1 MERQKL
7 VSTALNQGSEINDLR
22 QKIEREQLQAEEKIR
37 GKDEE
42 ISRMLKDFDT
52 ETKDLKQKREI
63 DRLQAEGKIK
73 EKDEEIRKLLGMLQ
87 NLEIE
92 TKDFKNTVEKNKI
105 QTEVRKED
113 KEKEAEIESDRKD
126 FLINIVAPPRQV
138 TELHGKIIQGPY
150 IQHYNSY
157 FLSKLE

>member
-1 MERQKL
+1 MERQNL
-7 VSTALNQGSEINDLR
+7 VSTALNQGSEIKDLK

-42 ISRMLKDFDT
+42 RILKGFDT
-52 ETKDLKQKREI
+52 ETKYLKQKREI

-73 EKDEEIRKLLGMLQ
+73 AKDEEIRKLLGMLQ

-92 TKDFKNTVEKNKI
+92 TKDLKNTVEKNKI
-105 QTEVRKED
+105 QTEVRKE
-113 KEKEAEIESDRKD
+113 EEEEEAEIESDRKD

-138 TELHGKIIQGPY
+138 TELHGKIIQGRY
-150 IQHYNSY
+150 IV
-157 FLSKLE
+157 